1 MNLREQLNRKH
12 YQQAVQFAD
21 NFADKERAEFIEET
35 TQRQI
40 FEQAQFLTI
49 ISRNLP
55 FVRWISGV
63 LFLIIIA
70 AAAVYW
76 QSGRYF
82 VVSDGIEAFEQFQQI
97 RTAQSREVQN
107 DSYIVNLQNRLRLD
121 PNDGDLWFEL
131 AQAYALNNEF
141 ENALICYRN
150 AEGILGRRAA
160 ILGGMASVEYY
171 RHRHQLTSQ
180 AKEWID
186 EALELSPN
194 ESASHLILA
203 SDAFLHN
210 DFQSAIFHWERVLS
224 SENPAVDR
232 REVIRSIQTAK
243 ARLTAQ

>member
-40 FEQAQFLTI
+40 FEQAQLLTI

-82 VVSDGIEAFEQFQQI
+82 VVSDGIEAFEQFQQV

-150 AEGILGRRAA
+150 AEGILGRTAA

-186 EALELSPN
+186 EALEQSPN

-232 REVIRSIQTAK
+232 REVIRSIQEAK
-243 ARLTAQ
+243 ARLAAQ